1 MLGRRTG
8 TSWVAYAPAKLNLF
22 LRVVGKRTDGYHDI
36 ETVMT
41 AIDLYDTLVFTP
53 SLHDE
58 IGLTVRMAGSQS
70 RSRKSEGGTAAAPI
84 PTGPENLVYRAAALL
99 KQHCQISR
107 GVDITLVKRIPS
119 AAGLGGGSSD
129 AAATLGALNAIWSC
143 GMTGGDL
150 RNLASQL
157 GSDVPFFLGES
168 SLAVCRGRGEILEPL
183 SAKSGLTFVIAKP
196 QSGLSTPA
204 VYRACRPEPA
214 DEKLSRLIDALK
226 FGHANSAARHLRNDL
241 QSPAEQLNRDV
252 IQLACLFSEQG
263 LAGHQLSGSGTAY
276 FGMCDGRPQA
286 LAIAARLRQR
296 GVPWVT
302 VVQSRC

>member
-22 LRVVGKRTDGYHDI
+22 LRVVGKRVDGYHDI

-41 AIDLYDTLVFTP
+41 AVDLYDTLVFAP
-53 SLHDE
+53 SPRNE
-58 IGLTVRMAGSQS
+58 ISLTIRMAISQGRNAES
-70 RSRKSEGGTAAAPI
+70 APPI

-99 KQHCQISR
+99 KQHCRVSQ

-129 AAATLGALNAIWSC
+129 AAATLGALNAMWAC
-143 GMTGGDL
+143 GMNGGEL
-150 RNLASQL
+150 RDLASQL

-183 SAKSGLTFVIAKP
+183 SAKLGLTFVIAKP
-196 QSGLSTPA
+196 RSGLSTPA
-204 VYRACRPEPA
+204 VYQACRPEPA

-226 FGHANSAARHLRNDL
+226 FGQAKSAAQHLRNDL
-241 QSPAEQLNRDV
+241 QSPAEHLNRDV
-252 IQLACLFSEQG
+252 IQLGCLFSEQG